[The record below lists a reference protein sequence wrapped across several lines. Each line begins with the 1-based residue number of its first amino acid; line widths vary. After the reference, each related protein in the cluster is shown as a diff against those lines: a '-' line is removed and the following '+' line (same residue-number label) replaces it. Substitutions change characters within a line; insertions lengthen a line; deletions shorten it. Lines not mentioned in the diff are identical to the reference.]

1 MKVGG
6 ALKGPVPNTIEFV
19 TNCWILANPF
29 YKRRNDEFVEDLKIE
44 FIVVFFC
51 FQHPWLECA
60 SDKAALTTP
69 AIIKKNNSARE
80 LSQFAES
87 AMAVNRVVQQHFSM
101 KLDYLEVYP
110 DQKERGSPQY
120 SGHLLGL
127 SPPSESDL
135 MRRRLKG
142 RSCQF
147 LLQPPSTTTT
157 VAAPAAQAITSLSG

>member
-1 MKVGG
+1 M
-6 ALKGPVPNTIEFV
+6 L
-19 TNCWILANPF
+19 L
-29 YKRRNDEFVEDLKIE
+29 LLL
-44 FIVVFFC
+44 
-51 FQHPWLECA
+51 QHPWLQSA
-60 SDKAALTTP
+60 SEKAALTTP
-69 AIIKKNNSARE
+69 AVIKKNNSARE

-110 DQKERGSPQY
+110 DQQERSPY
-120 SGHLLGL
+120 SGRVYGL

-147 LLQPPSTTTT
+147 LVPGQ
-157 VAAPAAQAITSLSG
+157 AAPAITSLSG

>member
-1 MKVGG
+1 MNV
-6 ALKGPVPNTIEFV
+6 
-19 TNCWILANPF
+19 
-29 YKRRNDEFVEDLKIE
+29 
-44 FIVVFFC
+44 
-51 FQHPWLECA
+51 FQHPWLQCA

-87 AMAVNRVVQQHFSM
+87 AMALNRVVQQHFSM

-110 DQKERGSPQY
+110 DQKERGTTPSPQY
-120 SGHLLGL
+120 SGRVFGL

-147 LLQPPSTTTT
+147 LVPAATAQP
-157 VAAPAAQAITSLSG
+157 AAAQAITSLSG